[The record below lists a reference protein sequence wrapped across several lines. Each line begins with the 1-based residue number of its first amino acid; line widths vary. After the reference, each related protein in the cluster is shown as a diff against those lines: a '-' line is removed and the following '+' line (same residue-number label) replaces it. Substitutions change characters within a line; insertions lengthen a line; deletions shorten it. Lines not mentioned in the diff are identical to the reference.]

1 MSSFTLLN
9 YPHSELSKTLQLI
22 ILSEN
27 NLPDAIKDF
36 PCNFVNLTETS
47 QKQSRLVGW
56 KACVSACFSA
66 YSHTGPMTHCFP
78 GSLKSHL
85 SGCGLPKCLG
95 ALANL

>member
-36 PCNFVNLTETS
+36 PCNFVDLKETS
-47 QKQSRLVGW
+47 QKRSGWVGW

-66 YSHTGPMTHCFP
+66 YSHTGPMTDALFPWLPEIPPVWVWAAQVP
-78 GSLKSHL
+78 GS
-85 SGCGLPKCLG
+85 SG
-95 ALANL
+95 